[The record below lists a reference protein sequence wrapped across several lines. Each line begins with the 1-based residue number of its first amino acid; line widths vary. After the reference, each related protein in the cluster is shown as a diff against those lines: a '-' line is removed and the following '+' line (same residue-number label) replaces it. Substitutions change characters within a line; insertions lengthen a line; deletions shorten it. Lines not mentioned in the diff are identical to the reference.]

1 MQGDVHHM
9 LTVLREEVDS
19 RRHEPDRR
27 FALTTVSKN
36 LALARVDKR

>member
-1 MQGDVHHM
+1 M

-19 RRHEPDRR
+19 RRQEPDHR

-36 LALARVDKR
+36 LALTKLDKR